1 MEEIEY
7 RILKE
12 VSPEDQAAMA
22 LLYRENGWIGPE
34 DSAGFIVAGMLNAAV
49 AVAAYADGKLIGM
62 GRALSDNVS
71 DAYIQ
76 DVAVS
81 AAFRGRGIGGG
92 IVKALIAELRRR
104 GVDWIALVG
113 APGTEHFYQNLGFRT
128 EPGHTFWKLPAE

>member
-1 MEEIEY
+1 MTVEY

-12 VSPEDQAAMA
+12 ISPEDRAAMER
-22 LLYRENGWIGPE
+22 LYRESGWIGPE
-34 DSAGFIVAGMLNAAV
+34 DSAEFIAAGMANSAV
-49 AVAAYADGKLIGM
+49 AVAAYADGALVGM

-81 AAFRGRGIGGG
+81 AAFRHRGIGGG
-92 IVKALIAELRRR
+92 IVRKLVEELRLR

-113 APGTEHFYQNLGFRT
+113 APGTEQFYRELGFLD
-128 EPGHTFWKLPAE
+128 EPGHTFWKLPLA

>member
-1 MEEIEY
+1 MAIEY

-12 VSPEDQAAMA
+12 VSPEDQAAMER
-22 LLYRENGWIGPE
+22 LYRENNWIGPA
-34 DSAGFIVAGMLNAAV
+34 DSAEFIAAGMINSAV
-49 AVAAYADGKLIGM
+49 AIAAYSDGRLVGM

-81 AAFRGRGIGGG
+81 SELRGQGIGGG
-92 IVKALIAELRRR
+92 IVRALIAELQRR

-113 APGTEHFYQNLGFRT
+113 APGTERFYRNLGFRT
-128 EPGHTFWKLPAE
+128 EPGHTFWKLPHDE

>member
-1 MEEIEY
+1 MAIEY
-7 RILKE
+7 RILKD
-12 VSPEDQAAMA
+12 VSPEEQTAMER
-22 LLYRENGWIGPE
+22 LYRENGWIGPA
-34 DSAGFIVAGMLNAAV
+34 DSAEFIAAGMTNSAV
-49 AVAAYADGKLIGM
+49 AVAAYADGELVGM

-92 IVKALIAELRRR
+92 IVRKLIEELRRR

-113 APGTEHFYQNLGFRT
+113 APGTEHFYRNLGFRT
-128 EPGHTFWKLPAE
+128 EPGHTFWKLPIE